1 MAADNMSLGQFN
13 LEGIPPAPRGMP
25 QIEVTFD
32 IDANGILNVSASD
45 KATGS
50 KQAIT
55 ITASTNLNENDVDR
69 MVREAKQHEAEDR
82 RRKELVEARNNA
94 DALIYQTEKAL
105 RDMGDQIPAN
115 DRATIERTIEELK
128 TAKNGDD
135 TARIRQ
141 LTEQLQQASYAI
153 GQQAAAQQQPGYGP
167 GGGPQPGQGQPGQGR
182 AGRGPA
188 GGPEDIVDGD
198 FSEA

>member
-1 MAADNMSLGQFN
+1 
-13 LEGIPPAPRGMP
+13 MP

-55 ITASTNLNENDVDR
+55 ITASTNLNENDVER

-82 RRKELVEARNNA
+82 RRKELIEARNNA

-105 RDMGDQIPAN
+105 RDLGEKIPAN
-115 DRATIERTIEELK
+115 DRATIERTIEELN

-153 GQQAAAQQQPGYGP
+153 GQQAYAQEAAGQQTA
-167 GGGPQPGQGQPGQGR
+167 GGPQPGQGQPGYGQPGQGP
-182 AGRGPA
+182 G
-188 GGPEDIVDGD
+188 GGPEDIIDGD